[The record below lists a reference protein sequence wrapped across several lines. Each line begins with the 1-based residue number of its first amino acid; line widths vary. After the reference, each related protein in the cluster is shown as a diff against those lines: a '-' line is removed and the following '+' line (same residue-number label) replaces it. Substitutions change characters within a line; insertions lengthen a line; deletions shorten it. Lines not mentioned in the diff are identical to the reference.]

1 MIARAEPHR
10 RRVLP
15 PAVLVVA
22 LVALVLTG
30 CRGDEDQ
37 AESDADRQRASGTHQ
52 VAERDVADDAAT
64 TAEQA
69 PEVPAEDSAPS
80 TAPPA
85 AASVAQRSEELARVG
100 EQALAGSSLEIPSI
114 GVSTPLLSL
123 GLNGD
128 RSMEVPADF
137 SRAGWYRYSPVPG
150 DVGPS
155 VIAGHVD
162 SRSGPAIFYRLTDL
176 TAGDRVTVNYADGR
190 VAEFAVTAIEQHPKD
205 AFPHQRVYGET
216 AGPEL
221 RLITCGGVFDSARGA
236 HRDNVIV
243 YATLVG

>member
-1 MIARAEPHR
+1 MIARTAPHR

-15 PAVLVVA
+15 SAVVVVA
-22 LVALVLTG
+22 LVALVLAG
-30 CRGDEDQ
+30 CRGAEDQ
-37 AESDADRQRASGTHQ
+37 AASDEDRQRATGTHQ

-64 TAEQA
+64 TEQA
-69 PEVPAEDSAPS
+69 PDVPAEDGATSP
-80 TAPPA
+80 APPA

-162 SRSGPAIFYRLTDL
+162 SRSGPAVFYRLTEL
-176 TAGDRVTVNYADGR
+176 VAGDLVTVRYADGR
-190 VAEFAVTAIEQHPKD
+190 TAEFAVTTIEQHPKD

-216 AGPEL
+216 TGAEL
-221 RLITCGGVFDSARGA
+221 RLITCGGVFDTARGA